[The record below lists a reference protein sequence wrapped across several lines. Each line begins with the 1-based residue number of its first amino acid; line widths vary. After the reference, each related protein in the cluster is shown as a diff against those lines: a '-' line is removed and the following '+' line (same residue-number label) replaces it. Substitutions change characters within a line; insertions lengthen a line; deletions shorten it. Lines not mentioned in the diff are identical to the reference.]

1 MECRGMDGRTLDW
14 LTERRTSWRIRLK
27 AQLNSNLVLGG
38 VLVVLN
44 AEGATGDEEQA
55 SNEVDEEFLAEK
67 IIEIIR
73 KKG

>member
-1 MECRGMDGRTLDW
+1 
-14 LTERRTSWRIRLK
+14 
-27 AQLNSNLVLGG
+27 